1 MQEKNERRSNQSR
14 SEEMRA
20 RLVAAA
26 RELFA
31 ENGYAETSTPDIVRA
46 ADVTRGALYHHFA
59 DKADLF
65 RAVAQAEAEAVT
77 EAIET
82 ADPGTDGQMA
92 ASSRAFFEAMKAPGR
107 ARILLIDGTAVLGAA
122 EMHAIDAGNGRASLQ
137 AGLAVLCPDKP
148 EDDIRALAIILSAA
162 YDKAALEISE
172 GAAEAPFIQ
181 AFETLFNGLAS

>member
-122 EMHAIDAGNGRASLQ
+122 EMNAIDAGNGRASLQ
-137 AGLAVLCPDKP
+137 AGLAVLCPDKS

-181 AFETLFNGLAS
+181 AFETLFDALAS